1 MNSFLFDDYVSFIL
15 GTFFSH
21 YQLHSNES
29 YQRNFHYQSSVCHQ
43 INMVHHD
50 ADKFFHGFIP
60 VWALTLFSVAIMF
73 FVIFIAGLIC
83 HLAGCRRSRQDVI
96 NNIHSSIVEQPLL
109 EQNNQLQ
116 INAIKS
122 DNLTQKSIDLLF

>member
-1 MNSFLFDDYVSFIL
+1 
-15 GTFFSH
+15 
-21 YQLHSNES
+21 
-29 YQRNFHYQSSVCHQ
+29 
-43 INMVHHD
+43 
-50 ADKFFHGFIP
+50 
-60 VWALTLFSVAIMF
+60 MF
-73 FVIFIAGLIC
+73 FVIFIVGLIC